1 MTIVGA
7 GLAGVECARAI
18 IEGGFF
24 VRLIDKKPE
33 RFGAYELPGFAE
45 LVCSNSLKSEADM
58 TASGLLKREMR
69 ALGSLLLAKADN
81 HRVRAGGALA
91 VDREALSEEITAYLQ
106 AHPRVEVISKTV
118 TSIPTDTAF
127 TVIATG
133 PLTEAPL
140 ATKIS
145 NDRLHF
151 YDATAPIVAKES
163 IDLNQAFAGG
173 RYGKGGDDY
182 LNCPLDEAAYH
193 RFYEALV
200 SGELV
205 ETDDY
210 DDKLFQ
216 HCQPI
221 ERLARRG
228 RDTIRYGP
236 MRPVGLKDPQTG
248 KRPFAVL
255 QLRREDASGE
265 MWGLVGFQTRLK
277 FFEQKRIFQLI
288 PALHRAEFY
297 RYGVMHR
304 NTYVQGP
311 DMLTYGNEMKDRA
324 NVFVAGQLTGVEGY
338 MESAS
343 SGLITGRFIR
353 QLLAGKKKEEAI
365 AALPSPDTMIGA
377 LHQYVIGSPTA
388 DYQPMNANFGL
399 FPTADDQPRKKD
411 LRRQYFIER
420 SDAEIRRVLERDHD

>member
-1 MTIVGA
+1 VTIVGA
-7 GLAGVECARAI
+7 GLAGVECAHEI
-18 IEGGFF
+18 IKGGFF

-45 LVCSNSLKSEADM
+45 LVCSNSLKSEDET

-81 HRVRAGGALA
+81 HRVKAGGALA
-91 VDREALSEEITAYLQ
+91 VDREALSQEITAYFQEHLQ
-106 AHPRVEVISKTV
+106 VEILSETV
-118 TSIPTDTAF
+118 TSIPTKTPF
-127 TVIATG
+127 TVLATG
-133 PLTEAPL
+133 PLTEAHL
-140 ATKIS
+140 ATKLS

-151 YDATAPIVAKES
+151 YDATAPIVARES
-163 IDLNQAFAGG
+163 IDMNEAFAGG

-182 LNCPLDEAAYH
+182 LNCPLDETAYNA
-193 RFYEALV
+193 FYEALIT
-200 SGELV
+200 GELV

-221 ERLARRG
+221 ERLAKRG

-236 MRPVGLKDPQTG
+236 MRPVGLKDPRTG
-248 KRPFAVL
+248 KRPYAVL

-288 PALHRAEFY
+288 PALRHAEFY

-304 NTYVQGP
+304 NTYVNGP
-311 DMLTYGNEMKDRA
+311 ELLTHGNEMKDRE
-324 NVFVAGQLTGVEGY
+324 NVFVAGQLSGVEGY
-338 MESAS
+338 MESAA
-343 SGLITGRFIR
+343 SGLLTGRFIR
-353 QLLAGKKKEEAI
+353 HLLEGKTKDEAI
-365 AALPSPDTMIGA
+365 GLLPSEQTMIGA
-377 LHQYVIGSPTA
+377 LHQYVIASPTS

-399 FPTADDQPRKKD
+399 FAATDDQPRKKD
-411 LRRQYFIER
+411 LRRQFFIER
-420 SDAEIRRVLERDHD
+420 SDQEIKRVLGKEDD